1 LAISDLKQLI
11 EGKKFI
17 AGDSEENVAAWG
29 ESIEENV
36 ALADEKVKQ
45 LNEFIFHP
53 ARFLLF
59 LSGNIFNIPL

>member
-1 LAISDLKQLI
+1 LARSDLKQLL
-11 EGKKFI
+11 EENKFI

-45 LNEFIFHP
+45 LGTGHN
-53 ARFLLF
+53 
-59 LSGNIFNIPL
+59 LSGGEGSCNSKF